1 MLSIVLSQ
9 SQVQHQASIFVM
21 KKAMGDAEQQ
31 GKAIKELIHS
41 SVPQP
46 TVASH
51 SHLGKPIDVKL

>member
-1 MLSIVLSQ
+1 
-9 SQVQHQASIFVM
+9 M